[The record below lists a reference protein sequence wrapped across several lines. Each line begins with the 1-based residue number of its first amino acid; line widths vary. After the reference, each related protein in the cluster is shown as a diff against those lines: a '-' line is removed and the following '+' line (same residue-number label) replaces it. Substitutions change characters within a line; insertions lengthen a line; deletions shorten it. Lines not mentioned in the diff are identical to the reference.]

1 MMKRF
6 VAVLSMSAALASPA
20 LSLALANDT
29 MAKLDPG
36 GLVFVRTDAISIASE
51 DLFISENEVRVAYQF
66 RNNEKVDV
74 ESIIAFPMPD
84 IHNDP
89 YFGIAIP
96 EPGVDNFLS
105 FTVEM
110 DGRAL
115 TPQLEQKAFSAE
127 LDVTAELKAAAV
139 PVNPIGDAPVAALKK
154 LPREKVRDW
163 LARGIVARDVFAED
177 PDKAPV
183 VPAWTMKSTY
193 WWKAK
198 FPAGRTVSVKHRYKP
213 SVGGT
218 TGISF
223 WDWDAQKVGGAYLEE
238 YRYKYCLDAGIERA
252 MNNAAKQNDGYP
264 NYWENWIGYVLTTG
278 GHWGGSTIEKF
289 TLTIDKGSTKNLVSF
304 CGQDVKKI
312 GPTTFQMVA
321 ENFYPARDLD
331 ILILKKFEETPSS
344 DRALPSVAGA
354 PAGAAAPEMP
364 RARPTPMATP
374 GGDTGEEN

>member
-1 MMKRF
+1 M
-6 VAVLSMSAALASPA
+6 ALPA
-20 LSLALANDT
+20 LGPALANDT
-29 MAKLDPG
+29 MAKLDTG
-36 GLVFVRTDAISIASE
+36 GLVWVRTDSISIASE

-66 RNNEKVDV
+66 RNDDKVDV
-74 ESIIAFPMPD
+74 ESIVAFPMPD

-96 EPGVDNFLS
+96 EPGIDNFLS

-115 TPQLEQKAFSAE
+115 TPQLEQRAFSAE

-139 PVNPIGDAPVAALKK
+139 PVNPIGDAALAAVKK

-177 PDKAPV
+177 PDRAPV
-183 VPAWTMKSTY
+183 IPAWTMKSTY

-198 FPAGRTVSVKHRYKP
+198 FPAGKTVSVKHRYRP

-223 WDWDAQKVGGAYLEE
+223 WDWDAQKVGGSYLEE

-264 NYWENWIGYVLTTG
+264 NYWENWISYVLTTG

-289 TLTIDKGSTKNLVSF
+289 TLTIDKGSPKNLVSF

-321 ENFYPARDLD
+321 ENFYPDRDLD
-331 ILILKKFEETPSS
+331 ILILKKFEDTPSS
-344 DRALPSVAGA
+344 DRAFA
-354 PAGAAAPEMP
+354 PQAPQAPGREAE
-364 RARPTPMATP
+364 RGKPTPMASP
-374 GGDTGEEN
+374 AGDTDAEN

>member
-1 MMKRF
+1 MLKRLG
-6 VAVLSMSAALASPA
+6 AVLSLSAACAAP
-20 LSLALANDT
+20 ALANDT

-66 RNNEKVDV
+66 RNDEKVDV

-84 IHNDP
+84 IYNDP
-89 YFGIAIP
+89 YSGIAIP

-115 TPQLEQKAFSAE
+115 TPALEQRALSAE

-139 PVNPIGDAPVAALKK
+139 PLNPVADGAFAALKR

-163 LARGIVARDVFAED
+163 LARGIVARDVFTDD

-183 VPAWTMKSTY
+183 VPAWTLKSTY

-218 TGISF
+218 AGITF
-223 WDWDAQKVGGAYLEE
+223 WDWETEKVGGSYLAE
-238 YRYKYCLDAGIERA
+238 YRHKYCLDPGIERA
-252 MNNAAKQNDGYP
+252 VANAAKQNDGYP
-264 NYWENWIGYVLTTG
+264 NYFENWISYVLTTG

-289 TLTIDKGSTKNLVSF
+289 TLTIDKGSAKNLVSF
-304 CGQDVKKI
+304 CGEDVKKI

-331 ILILKKFEETPSS
+331 ILILKKFEDTPSS
-344 DRALPSVAGA
+344 SGGTDRAFA
-354 PAGAAAPEMP
+354 PQPQGRQANRAAP
-364 RARPTPMATP
+364 TPLASP